1 MELAKKL
8 KLKAGK
14 QLVTIG
20 AGDVTRLLPGIV
32 IVDWQRADLPISQAL
47 VFVNNAAALGQFVS
61 TYGSH
66 ILPETLL
73 WIAYPKQSSGIESD
87 LIKMEPWQVLR
98 DAGFRGQASV
108 AIDDKWSAVRFTN
121 APLPKGAK
129 STVPMQERE
138 TEGIDYKNRTTTL
151 PADVASAL
159 NQIAGLTEFFES
171 MSFSHKRAYLEAI
184 ADAKKPE
191 TRQRRI
197 EKTVEMV
204 MELAAKKRR

>member
-8 KLKAGK
+8 KLKASK

-20 AGDVTRLLPGIV
+20 AGDVTSLLPGV
-32 IVDWQRADLPISQAL
+32 VVVDWQRADLPISQAL
-47 VFVNNAAALGQFVS
+47 VFVSNAAALGQFVS
-61 TYGSH
+61 IYSNH

-108 AIDDKWSAVRFTN
+108 AIDDIWSAVRFTN
-121 APLPKGAK
+121 APLPQSAK
-129 STVPMQERE
+129 TTVPMQERK
-138 TEGIDYKNRTTTL
+138 TEGIDYKNRITTL

-197 EKTVEMV
+197 EKTLEMV
-204 MELAAKKRR
+204 MELAVKKRR